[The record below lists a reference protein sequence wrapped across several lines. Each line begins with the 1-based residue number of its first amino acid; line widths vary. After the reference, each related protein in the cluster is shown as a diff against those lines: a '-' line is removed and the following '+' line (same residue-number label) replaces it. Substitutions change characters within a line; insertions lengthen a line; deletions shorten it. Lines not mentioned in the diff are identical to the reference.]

1 MRALADLAHVHG
13 ALLYADAIQAVGA
26 IAFDVR
32 ATGVDSLC
40 AGSYKWLFA
49 GWGVAPFFVRR
60 EVIGGLRLD
69 RYGAMHASGTTE
81 TGFAIDPSARR
92 FDYLSRAFGEVHEL
106 SPALDQR
113 T

>member
-1 MRALADLAHVHG
+1 MLLRSVHVISPRNGCRHVMRALDDLAHVQG

-26 IAFDVR
+26 IAIDVR

-60 EVIGGLRLD
+60 EVIGGLRQIG
-69 RYGAMHASGTTE
+69 RASCRE
-81 TGFAIDPSARR
+81 RVCQ
-92 FDYLSRAFGEVHEL
+92 YV
-106 SPALDQR
+106 
-113 T
+113 

>member
-26 IAFDVR
+26 IALDVR
-32 ATGVDSLC
+32 ATGVASLC

-60 EVIGGLRLD
+60 EVIGGLRLASS
-69 RYGAMHASGTTE
+69 GEMHASGTPD
-81 TGFAIDPSARR
+81 TGFSTEPSHTP
-92 FDYLSRAFGEVHEL
+92 SHHST
-106 SPALDQR
+106 SPYGPDHVLYGA
-113 T
+113 TG